1 MTREIIL
8 LRHAD
13 AEAACAGEGD
23 LDRPLSAQGM
33 TEAVAAGVWLK
44 QHHVKPERVLC
55 SPALRALATCE
66 QVLAALGIDELCRE
80 ADIYGATPGSLIR
93 LLDEHADAASLLLVG
108 HNPGLENL
116 VALLSEGA
124 SNFGRGM
131 PPAAVAWLTLR
142 KGAALEPGAAQVRDF
157 WWP

>member
-13 AEAACAGEGD
+13 AEAADASEDD
-23 LDRPLSAQGM
+23 LDRPLSEQGIA
-33 TEAVAAGVWLK
+33 EAAAAGVWLK

-55 SPALRALATCE
+55 SPAVRALATCE
-66 QVLAALGIDELCRE
+66 QVLAALGIDKICRE

-93 LLDEHADAASLLLVG
+93 ILDEHADAASLLLVG

-116 VALLSEGA
+116 VALLTEGA
-124 SNFGRGM
+124 SSFGRGM

-142 KGAALEPGAAQVRDF
+142 DSTALEPGAAQVRDF